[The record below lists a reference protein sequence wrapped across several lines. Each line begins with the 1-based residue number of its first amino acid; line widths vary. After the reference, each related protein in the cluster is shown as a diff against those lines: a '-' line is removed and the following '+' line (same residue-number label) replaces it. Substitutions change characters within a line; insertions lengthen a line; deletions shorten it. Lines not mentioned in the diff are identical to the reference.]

1 MPKLV
6 EPEKWYFV
14 VDCAR
19 CGEPIPFAK
28 APSPEEKPHPRQRP
42 IVDLRCPQCGHI
54 STYAPALMSVRQ
66 GPKRHDLA

>member
-28 APSPEEKPHPRQRP
+28 EKPHPRQRP
-42 IVDLRCPQCGHI
+42 IVDLRCPQCGHT
-54 STYAPALMSVRQ
+54 SAYAPALMSVRQ